1 MRFFRKNINHVI
13 LLVNTAKRKQDSSG
27 VSVKIGFVFS
37 VLVGA
42 ISVFLL
48 SSSFW
53 LSSRFNDVRNST
65 SKYMSWKQVALDVKE
80 ALDYLTN
87 QVRYYVYIRDKEYM
101 DIYFQEANINK
112 IKDRAIEVIEQYLPN
127 TKAHHPRWAL
137 LK

>member
-1 MRFFRKNINHVI
+1 M
-13 LLVNTAKRKQDSSG
+13 AKRKQDSPR
-27 VSVKIGFVFS
+27 VSVKIGLVFS

-42 ISVFLL
+42 ISVFLF

-53 LSSRFNDVRNST
+53 LSSRFNGVRNST

-112 IKDRAIEVIEQYLPN
+112 IKDHAIEVIEQYLSN
-127 TKAHHPRWAL
+127 TKAHHPR
-137 LK
+137 